1 MDSDHFHRLK
11 CGTKPVTRRGGSP
24 GRVENQSDFV
34 LDFLG
39 DINEPRIRRSV
50 YYTVPVVLVLSLYS
64 LYALCLSRSTL
75 DTLLTFVLTLI
86 YRYTPSFNSFGS
98 LCDLRFLPS
107 LAHVLSCEDTTACY
121 INR

>member
-1 MDSDHFHRLK
+1 M
-11 CGTKPVTRRGGSP
+11 
-24 GRVENQSDFV
+24 
-34 LDFLG
+34 
-39 DINEPRIRRSV
+39 

-86 YRYTPSFNSFGS
+86 YRYTPSFNGFGS
-98 LCDLRFLPS
+98 LCDLTDLRFCPR